1 MGVVLV
7 PYDGSDASK
16 KAIYKAEE
24 LLKEG
29 DRFVVLHVIPQYT
42 EFASLDPSLTRKKAQ
57 EMLDTIA
64 GELKARNVNAETMV
78 KVGNIADEI
87 LNIAVELGCRIIVVG
102 STGKNTEKIGRFM
115 LGSVADKVARH
126 ATCPV
131 LIVR

>member
-42 EFASLDPSLTRKKAQ
+42 EFASLDPSLTRK
-57 EMLDTIA
+57 
-64 GELKARNVNAETMV
+64 KARNVNAETMV